1 MKIKHRTAAS
11 TFIST
16 FLLLN
21 NGVAVAS
28 DEMNTAQIVEK
39 IGPAVALILTE
50 SSYSGESSQGSGI
63 LIDDLRTIVTNVHV
77 VEGAKEV
84 KILFPDGQE
93 FLVNGYVSADENRD
107 LVMIRLPKNV
117 KGISPVPL
125 KIDNA
130 IDQD

>member
-1 MKIKHRTAAS
+1 MKTTKP
-11 TFIST
+11 
-16 FLLLN
+16 L
-21 NGVAVAS
+21 
-28 DEMNTAQIVEK
+28 
-39 IGPAVALILTE
+39 
-50 SSYSGESSQGSGI
+50 
-63 LIDDLRTIVTNVHV
+63 
-77 VEGAKEV
+77 

-130 IDQD
+130 IDQILIGSFFKRGHKAIRPKKIKNKIPKLFSPDLLINRCIIYILK